1 MPRDAFFYRWPARR
15 DERKIEWPRDVWGN
29 VLKPGNTRIFDPP
42 VRDISR
48 PLPAAPYPTRVQ
60 REWCERKQ
68 PLSTALALGVLATRI
83 RARHGSFKDARAA
96 WVLEGTDPQ
105 AAALAEMRQLMERD
119 YMLMCLLR
127 LHLRWPPLRL

>member
-1 MPRDAFFYRWPARR
+1 MRY
-15 DERKIEWPRDVWGN
+15 DEKGRPMDVWGN
-29 VLKPGNTRIFDPP
+29 LLFPYGICEPS

-48 PLPAAPYPTRVQ
+48 PLPANPYPTRVQ

-83 RARHGSFKDARAA
+83 RARHGSFEEARAA
-96 WVLEGTDPQ
+96 WALEGADPQ

-119 YMLMCLLR
+119 HALMGLLR
-127 LHLRWPPLRL
+127 THLRWPPLRL